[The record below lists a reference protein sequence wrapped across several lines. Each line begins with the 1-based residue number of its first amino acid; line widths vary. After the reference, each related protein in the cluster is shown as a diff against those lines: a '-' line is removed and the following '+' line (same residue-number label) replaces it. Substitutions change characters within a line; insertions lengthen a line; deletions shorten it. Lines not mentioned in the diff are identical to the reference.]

1 MPKQARMETFFSPT
15 SEGHEGPRVGVHLGV
30 ARPPHLADVVAHRVA
45 AALAA
50 VETHAAVEHVAAAA
64 AVGLGCLALVQ
75 QRVDEQV
82 HRALVLALDGVGD
95 GWRRI
100 GWRVRG

>member
-1 MPKQARMETFFSPT
+1 MDSFFSPT
-15 SEGHEGPRVGVHLGV
+15 SEGHEGPRVSVHLGV

-50 VETHAAVEHVAAAA
+50 VEAHATVKHVAAAA
-64 AVGLGCLALVQ
+64 PVGLGRFVFVQ

-82 HRALVLALDGVGD
+82 HGALVLALDGVGD
-95 GWRRI
+95 GWEAEEEEGRNEAEI
-100 GWRVRG
+100 Y